1 MSYSD
6 PLIAAARNLTYFNG
20 LRHESYQLK
29 TALVFGIFPPTH
41 AYGFFEGGWLFFKAV
56 AGDIHWSAL
65 FLVWGL
71 IGLGTGI
78 LLVMVGPSKESKTAD
93 KHSNANAPKENP

>member
-29 TALVFGIFPPTH
+29 TALVFDLFALSPRPP
-41 AYGFFEGGWLFFKAV
+41 F
-56 AGDIHWSAL
+56 AL
-65 FLVWGL
+65 IDAQDHHGL
-71 IGLGTGI
+71 RRRQTVLARQ
-78 LLVMVGPSKESKTAD
+78 E
-93 KHSNANAPKENP
+93 